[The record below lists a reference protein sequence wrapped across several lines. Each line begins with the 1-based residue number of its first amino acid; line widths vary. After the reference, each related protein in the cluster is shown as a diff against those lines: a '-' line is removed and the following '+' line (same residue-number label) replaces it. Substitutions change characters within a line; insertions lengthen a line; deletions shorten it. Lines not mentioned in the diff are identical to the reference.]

1 MFIFVAVMLKWKNDG
16 TAAIEE
22 MPDRHT
28 DFEKI
33 IEGNYLYVDKTEYV
47 YRMVHGASIIVS

>member
-1 MFIFVAVMLKWKNDG
+1 MRKRNRKWRSLFIFVAVMLKWKNDG

-28 DFEKI
+28 DF
-33 IEGNYLYVDKTEYV
+33 
-47 YRMVHGASIIVS
+47 